1 MVTAEHPPTRPRFP
15 NGPSNTTASPL
26 RERWNRSAVHR
37 PPARRRPRA
46 RPPARAPAGLGAKQ
60 VVVSTHMS
68 LEAGGTRIAI
78 SRLPQLCLRMGW
90 FFRFESQAS
99 AYQHSIARPKNA
111 PARLAATT
119 VFAIGSTAAKRSSAN
134 AMATGMRAIPAN
146 RVASAR
152 TLSLS
157 WPRAHRPSAGA
168 AGARCWC

>member
-1 MVTAEHPPTRPRFP
+1 MTLSAAA
-15 NGPSNTTASPL
+15 SSTASVMPQL
-26 RERWNRSAVHR
+26 HHSARGGTGRQSTVL
-37 PPARRRPRA
+37 PPGVGPRA